1 MKKGSIEAMQVKEF
15 TEDFINWALIH
26 QIDIMEFL
34 VKHYFKKSMRIV
46 LDTMLKQMINQFMN
60 QKY

>member
-26 QIDIMEFL
+26 QIDSFEFI
-34 VKHYFKKSMRIV
+34 VEHYSKKAMRLV
-46 LDTMLKQMINQFMN
+46 LDIMLKQLISEFMN